1 MDFRYILVA
10 LFGILISQLHESYG
24 RRVSFFSQ
32 VGEYFFWAE
41 YLLAILILA
50 VSFYKKKYFKEIGI
64 SLLVVF
70 YFSSG
75 FEVFNRH
82 VFTQAESRESVISA
96 TMVKKEKQFSS
107 RIRSDHE
114 RKAEVILDENE
125 KYGRSK
131 SFSVSPRPIEDAIL
145 YDRILSNE
153 KVVLRGR
160 ENPYLFTVSRVEW
173 LIEDNPAELY
183 EVAKKEYLH
192 SEKEEAFAIWL
203 QLSQGEPSDSRA
215 AYQVGLS
222 YLYGDGAEKDSEKAK
237 YWLDRAAKAG
247 VRDRISE
254 DARLK
259 LSLPR

>member
-10 LFGILISQLHESYG
+10 VIAIIASNLHESSG
-24 RRVSFFSQ
+24 RGISFFSRT
-32 VGEYFFWAE
+32 GEYFFWAE
-41 YLLAILILA
+41 YFLAICILA
-50 VSFYKKKYFKEIGI
+50 VSFYKKKYFKEIAI
-64 SLLVVF
+64 ALLVVF
-70 YFSSG
+70 YFSNG
-75 FEVFNRH
+75 FMVYNRH
-82 VFTQAESRESVISA
+82 VFTKVESQDCMISA
-96 TMVKKEKQFSS
+96 IMVKKEKRFST
-107 RIRSDHE
+107 RIQSAHE
-114 RKAEVILDENE
+114 RQAEVILDENG

-131 SFSVSPRPIEDAIL
+131 SFSVSPRPIEDAIS

-153 KVVLRGR
+153 KVVLRGQ
-160 ENPYLFTVSRVEW
+160 ENPYLFVVSKVEW
-173 LIEDNPAELY
+173 LIEENPVELY
-183 EVAKKEYLH
+183 EAAKKEYLL

-203 QLSQGEPSDSRA
+203 QLAQGEPSDPRA

-237 YWLDRAAKAG
+237 YWLDRTAKAG